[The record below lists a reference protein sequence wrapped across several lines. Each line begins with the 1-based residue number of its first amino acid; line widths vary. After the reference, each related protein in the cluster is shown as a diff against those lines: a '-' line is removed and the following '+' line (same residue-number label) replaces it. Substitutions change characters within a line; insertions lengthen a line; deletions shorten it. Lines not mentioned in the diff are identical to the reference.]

1 MSATSRPPD
10 PDHQRLNALL
20 DEHAGRLKSL
30 LFSYRLDR
38 YGIDPDEIAQEVR
51 IRLWHAIE
59 RDRSRPFS
67 ASYVQRIVASTVID
81 AMRRLKVRPS
91 EPMPDEEQGQAALP
105 DRSATPDHH
114 ASDDQRMDILRR
126 CLAAIPERRRIPIE
140 LHLQG
145 FEFRE
150 IGKSVG
156 ISDEAARKLVSRGL
170 KELRAQLRA
179 CGLDVTDEPTN

>member
-1 MSATSRPPD
+1 MSAMSRQPD

-20 DEHAGRLKSL
+20 NEHGARLKGL
-30 LFSYRLDR
+30 LFSYHLDR
-38 YGIDPDEIAQEVR
+38 YGIDPDEIAQQVR

-59 RDRSRPFS
+59 RDRSRPFA
-67 ASYVQRIVASTVID
+67 ASYIQRIVASTVID
-81 AMRRLKVRPS
+81 AMRRNKVRPS
-91 EPMPDEEQGQAALP
+91 EPLPDEAVGQTELP
-105 DRSATPDHH
+105 DGAQRPDHQ
-114 ASDDQRMDILRR
+114 ANDDQRMAILQR
-126 CLAAIPERRRIPIE
+126 CLAATPERRRIPME

-150 IGKSVG
+150 IGASMG

-179 CGLDVTDEPTN
+179 CGLDANDD